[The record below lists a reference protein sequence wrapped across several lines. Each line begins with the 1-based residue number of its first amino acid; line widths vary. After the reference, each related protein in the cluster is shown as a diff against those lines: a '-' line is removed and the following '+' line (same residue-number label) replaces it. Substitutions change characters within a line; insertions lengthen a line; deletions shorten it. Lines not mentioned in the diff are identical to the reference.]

1 MMDTLSL
8 IIGFVSKA
16 YANTPTLTNWGTQ
29 GPNANPG
36 VQSMWNT
43 ISGTVHININAQDL
57 VHALTGGIVHLIFT
71 FISGASALLIMYAG
85 IRMIAA
91 RGKDDEYSQGKT
103 IITWAL
109 VGLVLSLLA
118 NVVVTFF
125 QTGFLPEFLN

>member
-1 MMDTLSL
+1 MMHILSL
-8 IIGFVSKA
+8 LVGFVSKA

-29 GPNANPG
+29 GPNANDA
-36 VQSMWNT
+36 VSDMWT
-43 ISGTVHININAQDL
+43 IIGKSVYTNIPAQDV

-85 IRMIAA
+85 IRMIVA
-91 RGKDDEYSQGKT
+91 RGKDDEFTQGKT

-125 QTGFLPEFLN
+125 QTGFLPGFLN